1 MNVKTYP
8 VKYLLFFLPF
18 IAILCI
24 ELFILP
30 IHTFTFRTWESLIV
44 KHSFGVLKG
53 PFYPNTKVSMIEEGP
68 LAFRTPLAVKK
79 DVTWVTDK
87 YGYRKTNSPSKS
99 HPVMIVGDSNIA
111 GSGLS
116 QHELLSEALERR
128 FGISVYPLSP
138 ERLRV
143 LHGNSMFMENPPGL
157 VIMESIERGLRDPK
171 VSAPLKPGEFQ
182 QPSSFSRLIRAIQL
196 NGILQ
201 KFSILADRTLKGNM
215 LQYLRARINRKG
227 PSMDRMEMK
236 SECPALFLHG
246 TKVNSDFPM
255 EQIEQISQRL
265 KMSSDVL
272 LKKGIRFIFLPVP
285 NKETIYFKCL
295 GIERPIFLDR
305 LVQRLRELNVEVVD
319 TLPAFEKAYQQ
330 RSMVLYHFDDEHWNA
345 EGVNLAADLLEH
357 QIRQEGFSF
366 QEKTKP

>member
-1 MNVKTYP
+1 MHVKTYP
-8 VKYLLFFLPF
+8 AKYLLFFLPF

-44 KHSFGVLKG
+44 KHSFGILKG
-53 PFYPNTKVSMIEEGP
+53 PFYPDMKVSMIEEGS
-68 LAFRTPLAVKK
+68 LAYRTPWAVKK
-79 DVTWVTDK
+79 DVIWVTDK
-87 YGYRKTNSPSKS
+87 HGYRKANSPLNNHSII
-99 HPVMIVGDSNIA
+99 IVGDSNVA
-111 GSGLS
+111 GSALS

-128 FGISVYPLSP
+128 FGVGVYPLSP

-143 LHGNSMFMENPPGL
+143 LHSNSMFLENPPGL

-171 VSAPLKPGEFQ
+171 VSAPLRPAEFE
-182 QPSSFSRLIRAIQL
+182 QPSSFSRLIRTIRL
-196 NGILQ
+196 NSILQ
-201 KFSILADRTLKGNM
+201 KIAILADRTLKANM
-215 LQYLRARINRKG
+215 LQHLRARINRNG
-227 PSMDRMEMK
+227 PSMNLKEVK

-246 TKVNSDFPM
+246 AQVNRDLPM
-255 EQIEQISQRL
+255 EQIDQISQRL
-265 KMSSDVL
+265 KESRDVL

-305 LVQRLRELNVEVVD
+305 LVQRLRELNVEVID

-330 RSMVLYHFDDEHWNA
+330 RSMMLYHFDDEHWNA
-345 EGVNLAADLLEH
+345 EGVKLAAELLER
-357 QIRQEGFSF
+357 QIRYGGFSF
-366 QEKTKP
+366 HQKTKP